1 MSAES
6 KSGSR
11 ESIRF
16 MTFNIRFDTTLDEPL
31 NNRWKDRVD
40 SVIETVRRYGPDVI
54 GFQEALRGQL
64 DDLTDALPEYQGV
77 GKAREVGPTA
87 EYVPVFFDRH
97 RFDLDEYG
105 DFWLSPTP
113 EAEGSRGWD
122 TDVPRH
128 CTWTKL
134 NLRGAETR
142 FAVFNTHLDRWGAL
156 ARLEA
161 ARLIVTRVGVAPE
174 LPSVVLGDMNA
185 EEDSEPV
192 QALLDA
198 GLKDSFR
205 EIYPDVTDV
214 QTVHH
219 YTDLSGTEKLDYIMC
234 DGRWKVLQAAI
245 VREPAVGRLPS
256 DHFPVVAE
264 LLPVSS
270 S

>member
-1 MSAES
+1 MAELT
-6 KSGSR
+6 
-11 ESIRF
+11 F
-16 MTFNIRFDTTLDEPL
+16 MTFNVRFDAPVDASVGNGWIYRL
-31 NNRWKDRVD
+31 D
-40 SVIETVRRYGPDVI
+40 SVIETVRRFAPHVV
-54 GFQEALRGQL
+54 GFQEALRSQL
-64 DDLTDALPEYQGV
+64 DDLARAFPDYRIV
-77 GKAREVGPTA
+77 GKPREAGDLG
-87 EYVPVFFDRH
+87 EYVPVLFDSR
-97 RFDLDEYG
+97 RFTAEEYG

-128 CTWTKL
+128 CTWTRL

-142 FAVFNTHLDRWGAL
+142 FAVFNTHLDRWGSL

-185 EEDSEPV
+185 EEGSDTV

-245 VREPAVGRLPS
+245 VREPAAGRLPS